1 MTEKQVNDMIK
12 SLETM
17 YKREFTEEEKK
28 AIFNEYGNPK
38 AKDIQLRNGEVDF
51 SELPQKKQFQFL
63 VRELDDLNTRLEII
77 KNTNNDILFA
87 LMYLLKKKGSENPFQ
102 EIENFSME
110 YYEKMKKGD

>member
-17 YKREFTEEEKK
+17 YKRELTEEEKK
-28 AIFNEYGNPK
+28 AVFNKFGNPK
-38 AKDIQLRNGEVDF
+38 AKDIKLRDGEIDF
-51 SELPQKKQFQFL
+51 SELPQEKQFQFL
-63 VRELDDLNTRLEII
+63 VRELDDLNARLEII

-87 LMYLLKKKGSENPFQ
+87 LMYFLKKNGSEDPFI

-110 YYEKMKKGD
+110 CYEKMKKGD